1 MGLGKKVVITISTI
15 IIVLLAFGA
24 AYYFDYFTTEP
35 ETPVEP
41 EAQEIPA
48 GEAPEVNDFKTLV
61 FTEEKINSLLSR
73 ATTLVAE
80 NNSSIKLYYA
90 QARLIEDKMLLSV
103 TAEALGIRFDAEDT
117 EIRFQGTEML
127 VSGTAKIGK
136 LNMNFSGTA
145 NISLSGGNLTIDIVD
160 IQIPRSLSLF
170 VPQLREEN
178 LIQYLNQKL
187 VENPFSLPIQELDE
201 ITIKDGKLIIKGR

>member
-187 VENPFSLPIQELDE
+187 AENPFSLPIQELDE